1 MKLLVG
7 QLDILEIG
15 RTDLNSLLQPLAAEA
30 AGSFPHLEQKEKATK
45 MQEKNHQCSPFT
57 KELVF
62 FLCVA
67 SFLPGK
73 LNLSQTWIPQ
83 F

>member
-1 MKLLVG
+1 MKLLLG
-7 QLDILEIG
+7 QLVILEIG
-15 RTDLNSLLQPLAAEA
+15 RTDLYSLLQPLAAEA

-45 MQEKNHQCSPFT
+45 MQENNNQCYPFAR
-57 KELVF
+57 ELVF

-67 SFLPGK
+67 SI